1 MPLEYNGQRIGAIQY
16 NGLTIGEAMYNGQIV
31 YRSVIRIT
39 APAPTF
45 LDLPPWL
52 VLPEVEGVTYTV
64 LGHVAPGQ
72 PVEVHAY
79 AEEGYEL
86 VGVTRWWRTITNYDP
101 ITWSFTTEGNHTITI
116 PEWAS
121 EVDIVCIGG
130 GGAGGNG
137 GGAAARAGE
146 GGKAGTYG
154 TSTLQVQNLT
164 SRQLTA
170 QVGGGGRRVTSSG
183 GGTGGS
189 GSNSRVVYVGT
200 STQVGGMGYGGA
212 GGRGALGD
220 GNLTAGRSAA
230 SITYSGTYY
239 SGGSGGAYVNNGGG
253 RVGNSPGGG
262 GGGGAG
268 GIFGLFWTGGAG
280 GDGAVWITARA

>member
-1 MPLEYNGQRIGAIQY
+1 MSLQFGSTKIGAIQF
-16 NGLTIGEAMYNGQIV
+16 NGVTIGEARYNGQIV

-52 VLPEVEGVTYTV
+52 VLPEAEGVTYTV

-86 VGVTRWWRTITNYDP
+86 EGVTRWWRTITNYDP
-101 ITWSFTTEGNHTITI
+101 QMWTFTTVGNHTFTI

-121 EVDIVCIGG
+121 TVDIVCIGG
-130 GGAGGNG
+130 GGSGGNG
-137 GGAAARAGE
+137 GSAVAKAGE
-146 GGKAGTYG
+146 GGKAGTFGYY
-154 TSTLQVQNLT
+154 THQVQNLT

-170 QVGGGGRRVTSSG
+170 VVGGGGTIGSGAAGRGSSG
-183 GGTGGS
+183 SLSRVIYTGTG
-189 GSNSRVVYVGT
+189 
-200 STQVGGMGYGGA
+200 TQVGNAGQGGDS
-212 GGRGALGD
+212 GRGALGD
-220 GNLTAGRSAA
+220 GNLAAGRTAT
-230 SITYSGTYY
+230 SISYNGTSYL
-239 SGGSGGAYVNNGGG
+239 GGSGGSNVNNGVG
-253 RVGNSPGGG
+253 RVGTAPGGG

-268 GIFGLFWTGGAG
+268 GIFGSYWNGGG
-280 GDGAVWITARA
+280 GGSGRVWVTAYV

>member
-1 MPLEYNGQRIGAIQY
+1 MPAQFGSTKIGAMQY
-16 NGLTIGEAMYNGQIV
+16 NGVTISEAMYNGQIV

-86 VGVTRWWRTITNYDP
+86 EGVTRWWRTITTYDP
-101 ITWSFTTEGNHTITI
+101 QVWTFTTAGNHTITI

-137 GGAAARAGE
+137 GGAAAKAGE
-146 GGKAGTYG
+146 GGKAGTFG
-154 TSTLQVQNLT
+154 TSTLQVRDLT
-164 SRQLTA
+164 SKQLTA
-170 QVGGGGRRVTSSG
+170 GVGGRGRRVSSSG
-183 GGTGGS
+183 GGNGGS
-189 GSNSRVVYVGT
+189 GSDSYVVYAGT
-200 STQVGGMGYGGA
+200 SSIIGSIGYGGA
-212 GGRGALGD
+212 GGRGALG
-220 GNLTAGRSAA
+220 NSSLTAGRSAS

-239 SGGSGGAYVNNGGG
+239 SGGSGGGYGNNSGGG
-253 RVGNSPGGG
+253 GGNAPGGG

-268 GIFGLFWTGGAG
+268 GIFGLFWTGGEG
-280 GDGAVWITARA
+280 GEGAVWITARV